1 MLERYDSRLDR
12 EDAEGKAHGWPQEV
26 RKLLFEAN
34 QEASALRSERRNL
47 LARVAELERR
57 LDGANIRIAELT
69 GEVTHLEQERRQADV
84 PAARPSDEQWL
95 HDVTDRTT
103 TALRSSQ
110 ELAQSVAERAHQR
123 ATEIEESALREAA
136 AIRRRAEA
144 QAAKVLNVAQYDA
157 EGLLQ
162 AAQSSAEE
170 LLREAHKQQKEVA
183 ARLRRRR
190 EALQQEIDRLEVRR
204 LRLLETYAAI
214 RRPVEEAIRTL
225 EQGAERPPVAPD
237 VPLVTRLRNARS
249 TWARRDVV
257 PAAPQRRPTAAPGR
271 APTVG
276 PE

>member
-1 MLERYDSRLDR
+1 MLETYDSRLDA
-12 EDAEGKAHGWPQEV
+12 EDAGDKAHGWPQEV

-34 QEASALRSERRNL
+34 QEASALRSERRNI

-57 LDGANIRIAELT
+57 LAGANTRIAELS
-69 GEVTHLEQERRQADV
+69 GEVAQLEQERRQVEV
-84 PAARPSDEQWL
+84 PTARPADEQWL

-110 ELAQSVAERAHQR
+110 ELAQSVTERAHQR

-144 QAAKVLNVAQYDA
+144 QAAKILNVAQYDA

-170 LLREAHKQQKEVA
+170 LLKEAHKQQKEVA

-190 EALQQEIDRLEVRR
+190 ETLQQEIDRLEVRR

-225 EQGAERPPVAPD
+225 EQGAERPPAPPE
-237 VPLVTRLRNARS
+237 VPLATRIRNARS

-257 PAAPQRRPTAAPGR
+257 PAASQRRPTAAPGR
-271 APTVG
+271 TPTVG
-276 PE
+276 RE